1 VGDQP
6 GNIEELVRALV
17 KRYAMNP
24 NAILLAVHAANQGI
38 IFYSVSKSQ
47 ILSSLCLTV
56 IIIFT
61 DLATSDALKLA
72 REVDPEGLFVTHT
85 HTHILFCFFCL
96 MLAMKNLRFV
106 SKEIVHLES

>member
-1 VGDQP
+1 MGDQP

-85 HTHILFCFFCL
+85 HIFFSVS
-96 MLAMKNLRFV
+96 FV
-106 SKEIVHLES
+106 